1 MKLYELANGFAELF
15 EQLEDVNSLDG
26 DVEEFKQALL
36 DTIEGIEAEFD
47 EKAENIGAY
56 IKALTAEA
64 AALKAEESALAKR
77 RKSKETQIKWLK
89 QYLLDSMHAI
99 GRTKIDRPMAVLS
112 VRNNPESVRIEE
124 ENAFVTLCMKAGHDE
139 YLRYRPPEIDR
150 TAVKRALQAGEKIEG
165 ASLVREKRIVVE

>member
-1 MKLYELANGFAELF
+1 MKLYELADTFSELF
-15 EQLEDVNSLDG
+15 AQFDAIDGLDG
-26 DVEEFKQALL
+26 DTEDFKQAWF
-36 DTIEGIEAEFD
+36 DTLEGIEAEFD
-47 EKAENIGAY
+47 AKAENIGAY

-89 QYLLDSMHAI
+89 QYLLDNMQAI
-99 GRTKIDRPMAVLS
+99 GRTKIDRPMAVLC

-150 TAVKRALQAGEKIEG
+150 TAVKRALQSGEKIEG

>member
-1 MKLYELANGFAELF
+1 MKLYELADSFAELF

-64 AALKAEESALAKR
+64 AALKAEEAALAKR

-89 QYLLDSMHAI
+89 QYLLTSMQAI

-112 VRNNPESVRIEE
+112 VRSNPEAVRIEE

-150 TAVKRALQAGEKIEG
+150 TAVKRALQSGEKIEG
-165 ASLVREKRIVVE
+165 ASLVREKRIVIE

>member
-15 EQLEDVNSLDG
+15 EQLEDINSLDG
-26 DVEEFKQALL
+26 DTEDFRQALL

-47 EKAENIGAY
+47 AKAENIGAY

-64 AALKAEESALAKR
+64 AALKAEEAALAKR

-89 QYLLDSMHAI
+89 QYLLDNMQAI
-99 GRTKIDRPMAVLS
+99 GRTKIDRPMAVLC

-124 ENAFVTLCMKAGHDE
+124 ENAFVTLCMRAGHDE

-150 TAVKRALQAGEKIEG
+150 TAVKRALQSGEKIEG
-165 ASLVREKRIVVE
+165 ASLVREKRIAVE